1 MHPNYIDSFSRR
13 ISISSLRAALVPV
26 DLQYASGSR
35 EHGLGKLLAKQ
46 GRLHEASY
54 RFDRIDSHVVPNTL
68 ELLRTFRRVKAKIIY
83 ITLGCELP
91 DFADGPPSTKAFF
104 EATNNTVGT
113 REHEIIDILKPQP
126 GELVVNKRT
135 QGAFASSGIETIL
148 RSLGIVSIYT
158 SIWDSGTLR
167 EKVTLQLRLRAGESQ
182 LECNVW
188 RLCERCFLF
197 QGRPPTSN
205 AFIGDALD
213 TVLDRL
219 DCKFV

>member
-1 MHPNYIDSFSRR
+1 MGIG
-13 ISISSLRAALVPV
+13 IPV
-26 DLQYASGSR
+26 DQNAGWPERFVADRGSR
-35 EHGLGKLLAKQ
+35 SPA
-46 GRLHEASY
+46 A
-54 RFDRIDSHVVPNTL
+54 
-68 ELLRTFRRVKAKIIY
+68 
-83 ITLGCELP
+83 
-91 DFADGPPSTKAFF
+91 ADALQACGF
-104 EATNNTVGT
+104 
-113 REHEIIDILKPQP
+113 HQL
-126 GELVVNKRT
+126 
-135 QGAFASSGIETIL
+135 
-148 RSLGIVSIYT
+148 SIYT

>member
-1 MHPNYIDSFSRR
+1 MWTPATRR
-13 ISISSLRAALVPV
+13 QHNRESLRYETDLTDREWNLIAPMMPAAAKTGRPRGWPL
-26 DLQYASGSR
+26 R
-35 EHGLGKLLAKQ
+35 EIMNAIFYVMRGGIGWRLL
-46 GRLHEASY
+46 
-54 RFDRIDSHVVPNTL
+54 
-68 ELLRTFRRVKAKIIY
+68 
-83 ITLGCELP
+83 
-91 DFADGPPSTKAFF
+91 
-104 EATNNTVGT
+104 
-113 REHEIIDILKPQP
+113 
-126 GELVVNKRT
+126 
-135 QGAFASSGIETIL
+135 
-148 RSLGIVSIYT
+148 SIYT